1 MNRNELHYIASN
13 FTIDDLINRIK
24 SVMCYNFYMN
34 ERLKHK
40 NYISWY
46 ITDDK
51 IYMIINCNDDNNSES
66 GYIKYYI
73 KWNGELNWE
82 LVETERI
89 ITKNEY

>member
-1 MNRNELHYIASN
+1 
-13 FTIDDLINRIK
+13 
-24 SVMCYNFYMN
+24 MN

-51 IYMIINCNDDNNSES
+51 NYMIINCDDDNNSES

-82 LVETERI
+82 LVESTI
-89 ITKNEY
+89 N